1 MLIGDAVLFFDL
13 QCHGLALCINPPV
26 AGSIWCRWFGKV
38 VIHQRSKEQLRESFH
53 FLYRVDFEVNE
64 GFRQINVG
72 SNLMA

>member
-1 MLIGDAVLFFDL
+1 MLHF
-13 QCHGLALCINPPV
+13 QCHDLGTLHQSAV
-26 AGSIWCRWFGKV
+26 ARSIWTRWFGKV

-53 FLYRVDFEVNE
+53 FLYSVDFEVNE